1 MKLLEQRIIEEGKAL
16 NSDVLKVD
24 MFLNHQ
30 VDCALMYEIGSEF
43 KRLFKDAG
51 ITRIVTIESSGIAPA
66 AMTALQME
74 LPLVILKKSASI
86 TLKDGILQTE
96 VYSFTKQSTYK
107 LTLNSAYINNGDRVL
122 LIDDFLA
129 NGEAAMGASKLLK
142 QAGAE
147 VAGIGI
153 VICKSFQPGLK
164 RLRSMGYRVEPLAS
178 IIEMGEGLVRFE
190 E

>member
-1 MKLLEQRIIEEGKAL
+1 MKLLEERILKEGKAL

-24 MFLNHQ
+24 MFLNNQ
-30 VDCALMYEIGSEF
+30 VDCALMYEIGAEF
-43 KRLFKDAG
+43 KRLFQESG

-74 LPLVILKKSASI
+74 LPLVILKKSTSLI
-86 TLKDGILQTE
+86 LSDSILQTE

-107 LTLNSAYINNGDRVL
+107 LTLNTAYVKNGDRIL

-129 NGEAAMGASKLLK
+129 NGEAAMGASKLLE

-164 RLRSMGYRVEPLAS
+164 RLRSMGYRVEPLAG
-178 IIEMGEGLVRFE
+178 ITEMGEGYVRFE